1 MNENALEKIQ
11 KSNNFNIS
19 TKRVIINEYDHLK
32 QIDMKWSI
40 DRITIV
46 GKLKENIAYHH
57 QNGDIYMLDF
67 EMLMRINEGNGFLEN
82 VSPRAWV
89 LKDTYGENIAYIE
102 ILKFQKGYGR
112 IDFNPNTIREYLHS
126 SMKNFIHDLFE
137 SPHFSRADVACD
149 IFNLDDDFIS
159 QYRIIEPIKL
169 MTIFGKSGQLET
181 AYFGSSGSEKQV
193 RMYNKLLERTK
204 KKKIIPDDISSWWRV
219 ELQLRRSKAS
229 EWQSVV
235 KDTLENFASP
245 HYLPDDVNTIDKLV
259 CIGLLHEHSEWA
271 NLSRKYKYKIRDI
284 FKREVQNNDVTQNM
298 LKTFSESTDELKKE
312 LDSWLLGID
321 VTNTVDDDTTF

>member
-1 MNENALEKIQ
+1 MKENALEKFQ
-11 KSNNFNIS
+11 KQNNFNLPV
-19 TKRVIINEYDHLK
+19 KRVIINEYDHLK
-32 QIDMKWSI
+32 EISLKWSI

-46 GKLKENIAYHH
+46 GKLKENIAYYHE
-57 QNGDIYMLDF
+57 NGDIYMLDF

-82 VSPRAWV
+82 VNSRSWV
-89 LKDTYGENIAYIE
+89 LKDNYGENIAYIE

-137 SPHFSRADVACD
+137 NPHFSRADVACD
-149 IFNLDDDFIS
+149 IFNLDDEFIS
-159 QYRIIEPIKL
+159 QYRIVEPIKL
-169 MTIFGKSGQLET
+169 MTIYGKSGQLET

-204 KKKIIPDDISSWWRV
+204 KKKIIPDDIKSWWRV
-219 ELQLRRSKAS
+219 ELQLRRSKVS
-229 EWQSVV
+229 EWQNVV
-235 KDTLENFASP
+235 FETLQNFASP
-245 HYLPDDVNTIDKLV
+245 HYLPNDISIVDKLV
-259 CIGLLHEHSEWA
+259 CVGLIHSHSDWA
-271 NLSRKYKYKIRDI
+271 NLSRKYKYKIREI

-298 LKTFSESTDELKKE
+298 LKTFNDSTEELKKE

-321 VTNTVDDDTTF
+321 VTNNENDL

>member
-1 MNENALEKIQ
+1 MKENALEKFQ
-11 KSNNFNIS
+11 KQNNFNIS

-32 QIDMKWSI
+32 EIDMKWSI

-82 VSPRAWV
+82 VNSRSWV
-89 LKDTYGENIAYIE
+89 LKDNYGENIAYIE

-126 SMKNFIHDLFE
+126 SMKNFIHDLFV

-149 IFNLDDDFIS
+149 IFNIDDDFIG
-159 QYRIIEPIKL
+159 QYRIVEPIKF
-169 MTIFGKSGQLET
+169 MSIFGKSGQLET

-229 EWQSVV
+229 EWQNVV

-245 HYLPDDVNTIDKLV
+245 HYLPNDISIVDKLV
-259 CIGLLHEHSEWA
+259 CVGLIHSHSDWA
-271 NLSRKYKYKIRDI
+271 NLSKNYKRKIREI
-284 FKREVQNNDVTQNM
+284 FKREVQNNDITQNM
-298 LKTFSESTDELKKE
+298 LKTFNDSTDKLKKE

-321 VTNTVDDDTTF
+321 VSINENDL